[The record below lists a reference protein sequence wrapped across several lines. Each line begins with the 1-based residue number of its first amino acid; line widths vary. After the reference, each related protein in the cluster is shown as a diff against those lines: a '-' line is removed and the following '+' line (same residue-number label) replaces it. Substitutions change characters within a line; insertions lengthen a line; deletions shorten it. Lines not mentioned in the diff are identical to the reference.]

1 MSDVGPGRARQ
12 GAIYR
17 DGVLGRR
24 AKVPASF
31 PELERRARR
40 AMSREA
46 FAYVA
51 GSAGDESTGRAN
63 RAAFD
68 RWRIVPRVLRGQQTR
83 DLRVELFGQRLPAP
97 LLLAPVG
104 VLEMAHP
111 DADLAAAR
119 GAAVCGLPFVQSSQA
134 SRSME
139 QVAAVSGSAPR
150 WFQLYASAVDELSDS
165 FVARAEA
172 SGCQAVV
179 LTVDTTVLGWR
190 PRDLDLGYLPFA
202 RGKGIAQYVTDPVF
216 QRLVDERLAG
226 PTSPR
231 PPVTAGAV
239 RTLLELSRSYPGRT
253 TTNLRAPRARA
264 AVETFLDVFPRPH
277 LSWADLERL
286 RAKTPL
292 PLLVKGLSHPDDARR
307 AVECGA
313 DGVIVSN
320 HGGRQ
325 VDGALASTDALPA
338 VRAAVDVP
346 VLVDSGV
353 RTGADVVKALCL
365 GADAVLV
372 GRPYVYGL
380 ALDGAA
386 GVTAVLQNLI
396 AELDLTLALV
406 GASAVADLSTD
417 LLAASP

>member
-1 MSDVGPGRARQ
+1 VSDVGPGRARQ

-264 AVETFLDVFPRPH
+264 AVETFLD
-277 LSWADLERL
+277 LERL